1 MSAKCPPAMKNALLC
16 LLFWLTTAPSWG
28 QTVVFRQDF
37 SSSTDI
43 LSYISASPTIEQ
55 FNQITTTGGSAF
67 ARISA
72 GALELES
79 LGGSG
84 STAFFNRTSNFY
96 SAGSPGFL
104 IVQFDFQVI
113 SSGASLAS
121 AARFFVGSGFPTN
134 GDINVNAETYGRLA
148 FNLINGSTNFQLRDI
163 AADQNSP
170 TLSGRQRITLALNNS
185 NGTLPYYTPAGG
197 FRSLANDQIDVWANT
212 TLIFA
217 GMSPITPTQNLDEMR
232 FTFQNT
238 GSTIQLD
245 NFLISDDLKLLPVE
259 LAHFSGR
266 MVAGQPQ
273 LSWQTVAFFPGAK
286 FEVQRSASGLPDSFA
301 TVGQW
306 QPTPGSQ
313 HGQWVDGQPLP
324 GYNYYRLRLLAP
336 GEPER
341 FSAVVALRADEGSGL
356 ALQLGPNPATDWL
369 EARWAAE
376 APGQVCVRDAL
387 GRVRHAQ
394 AATGAGARLA
404 VGSWPAGTYF
414 FTLQT
419 ATGHQ
424 TRRFVKQ

>member
-1 MSAKCPPAMKNALLC
+1 MKNALLC

-28 QTVVFRQDF
+28 QRIVFQQDF
-37 SSSTDI
+37 SSSTAI
-43 LSYISASPTIEQ
+43 LSYVSASPDTTQ
-55 FNQITTTGGSAF
+55 FNQIATTGGSAF

-72 GALELES
+72 GTLELES

-104 IVQFDFQVI
+104 IVQFDFQVL
-113 SSGASLAS
+113 SSGQTAADAAS
-121 AARFFVGSGFPTN
+121 FFIGSGFPQDASIRPN
-134 GDINVNAETYGRLA
+134 SEIYARLG
-148 FNLINGSTNFQLRDI
+148 FRLINGSTNFELRNVV
-163 AADQNSP
+163 AGVNGA

-185 NGTLPYYTPAGG
+185 GATIPLSYFTPVGG
-197 FRSLANDQIDVWANT
+197 FRPLADDQIDVWANG

-217 GMSPITPTQNLDEMR
+217 GMLPTTPTQNLDEMR

-238 GSTIQLD
+238 GSTIQMD
-245 NFLISDDLKLLPVE
+245 NFLIADDLKLLPIG

-306 QPTPGSQ
+306 QPAPGSQ

-376 APGQVCVRDAL
+376 APGQVYVRDAL

>member
-1 MSAKCPPAMKNALLC
+1 MSAKRPPAMKNTLLY
-16 LLFWLTTAPSWG
+16 LLFWLATTPSWG
-28 QTVVFRQDF
+28 QMVVFRQDF
-37 SSSTDI
+37 SSSTAI
-43 LSYISASPTIEQ
+43 LSYVSASPSVGQ
-55 FNQITTTGGSAF
+55 FNQIATTGAN
-67 ARISA
+67 ADVRISA
-72 GALELES
+72 GTLELES

-96 SAGSPGFL
+96 SSGSPAFL
-104 IVQFDFQVI
+104 IVQFDFQVLG
-113 SSGASLAS
+113 SGQTAADAAS
-121 AARFFVGSGFPTN
+121 FFIGSGFPQDASIRPN
-134 GDINVNAETYGRLA
+134 SEIYARLG
-148 FNLINGSTNFQLRDI
+148 FRLISGSTNFELRNVV
-163 AADQNSP
+163 AGVNGP
-170 TLSGRQRITLALNNS
+170 TLSGRQRVTLALNNS
-185 NGTLPYYTPAGG
+185 GATVQYFAPAGG

-212 TLIFA
+212 TLVFA
-217 GMSPITPTQNLDEMR
+217 GMSPTTPTQNLDQMR

-259 LAHFSGR
+259 LAYFLGR
-266 MVAGQPQ
+266 MVAGRPH
-273 LSWQTVAFFPGAK
+273 LEWQTVAAEPKASL
-286 FEVQRSASGLPDSFA
+286 EVQRSGSGLPDSFA

-306 QPTPGSQ
+306 QPAPGSQ
-313 HGQWVDGQPLP
+313 HGQWADGEPLP

-341 FSAVVALRADEGSGL
+341 FSPVVVIRADEGPGL

-376 APGQVCVRDAL
+376 TTGLVYVYDAL
-387 GRVRHAQ
+387 GRVRHTQ
-394 AATGAGARLA
+394 AATGTGTRLA